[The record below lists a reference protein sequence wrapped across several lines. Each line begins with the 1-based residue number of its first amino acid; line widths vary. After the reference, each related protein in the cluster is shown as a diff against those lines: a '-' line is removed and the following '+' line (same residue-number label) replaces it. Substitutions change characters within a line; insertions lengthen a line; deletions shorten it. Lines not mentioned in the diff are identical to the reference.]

1 MVLYSMYEMKKTVT
15 VSSISR
21 YTMFCCHG
29 QDFTPAMYS
38 FIQQTLNA
46 YNASGYVG
54 GSIDAVMNKT

>member
-1 MVLYSMYEMKKTVT
+1 
-15 VSSISR
+15 
-21 YTMFCCHG
+21 MFCCHG